1 MVDAVNLLHNPTRS
15 TVFGV
20 VREGPLVQNTL
31 VRRRRNRCRG
41 STAGYRGRGEQ
52 RVRVRMTPVTGAA
65 TSIAFLILLLLLPVF
80 SLDRAVAQE
89 KTPEAPPGAPKL
101 NAGSWTIIDAD
112 TGHYLAGKNPDEQ
125 VPIASTTKI
134 MVALVALDE
143 DVDMNK
149 QVEVS
154 EEAASYAG
162 PVYSNA
168 GPVFYSNIGLYPYD
182 HVSAGDLLTA
192 ALVPSGTDA
201 VYALAEHLGDGSVD
215 EFVAKMNDKAK
226 ELGLENTHF
235 ANPAGIDAPGNYSSA
250 AELAKMTREA
260 MKYPEFRE
268 IVNMPEATIS
278 TQDREIDVVTTNM
291 RVLPNSGYD
300 YGPATGAK
308 TGTSAQAGFCVVA
321 TAQSG
326 DESYIAVVLDAAGD
340 LQRFE
345 AGRTALEYGFGE
357 YESEPLVERED
368 PYAEVE
374 LPYRRGETVKLV
386 AARDI
391 SALAGP
397 GLKVERRTTNE
408 EAPPS
413 AETGSKLGTVTV
425 SVEGRNVGSSPLVFQ
440 KGYEEASL
448 WQKVTYL
455 AGGLKRWIL
464 SR

>member
-1 MVDAVNLLHNPTRS
+1 M
-15 TVFGV
+15 
-20 VREGPLVQNTL
+20 
-31 VRRRRNRCRG
+31 
-41 STAGYRGRGEQ
+41 
-52 RVRVRMTPVTGAA
+52 RVRMNLVKGAA
-65 TSIAFLILLLLLPVF
+65 AFLILLLLSPV
-80 SLDRAVAQE
+80 SSPDRAAAQE
-89 KTPEAPPGAPKL
+89 TKPEAPPGAPKL
-101 NAGSWTIIDAD
+101 NAGSWTLIDAD
-112 TGHYLAGKNPDEQ
+112 TGLYLAGKDPDKQ

-143 DVDMNK
+143 GVDFDE
-149 QVEVS
+149 QVTVS
-154 EEAASYAG
+154 EDAASYAG
-162 PVYSNA
+162 SI
-168 GPVFYSNIGLYPYD
+168 YSNIGLYPYD
-182 HVSAGDLLTA
+182 RVSVRDLLTA

-235 ANPAGIDAPGNYSSA
+235 ENPAGIDARGNYSSA
-250 AELAKMTREA
+250 ADLAKITREA

-278 TQDREIDVVTTNM
+278 TQDREIDVVTTNLL
-291 RVLPNSGYD
+291 VLPNSGYD

-308 TGTSAQAGFCVVA
+308 TGTSAKAGFCVVA

-345 AGRTALEYGFGE
+345 AARTALEYGFGE
-357 YESEPLVERED
+357 YEREPLVERQE
-368 PYAEVE
+368 PYAELE
-374 LPYRRGETVKLV
+374 LPYRRGEMVKLV
-386 AARDI
+386 AAKDVI
-391 SALAGP
+391 ALAGP
-397 GLKVERRTTNE
+397 GLEVVRSKTTQ

-413 AETGSKLGTVTV
+413 AKAGRKVGTVEV
-425 SVEGRNVGSSPLVFQ
+425 SVDGRSVGSSPLVVQ
-440 KGYEEASL
+440 KGYEEASI

-455 AGGLKRWIL
+455 AGGLKRWMM

>member
-1 MVDAVNLLHNPTRS
+1 MNP
-15 TVFGV
+15 VK
-20 VREGPLVQNTL
+20 
-31 VRRRRNRCRG
+31 
-41 STAGYRGRGEQ
+41 
-52 RVRVRMTPVTGAA
+52 GAA
-65 TSIAFLILLLLLPVF
+65 TSIAFLILLLLSPV
-80 SLDRAVAQE
+80 SSPDRAAAQE
-89 KTPEAPPGAPKL
+89 TKPEAPPGAPKL
-101 NAGSWTIIDAD
+101 NAGSWTLIDAD
-112 TGHYLAGKNPDEQ
+112 TGLYLAGKNPDEQ
-125 VPIASTTKI
+125 VPIASTAKV

-143 DVDMNK
+143 GVNFEE

-154 EEAASYAG
+154 EDAASYAG
-162 PVYSNA
+162 SV
-168 GPVFYSNIGLYPYD
+168 YSNIGLYPYD
-182 HVSAGDLLTA
+182 RVSVRDLLTA

-250 AELAKMTREA
+250 ADLAKMTREA

-278 TQDREIDVVTTNM
+278 TQDREIDVVTTNLL
-291 RVLPNSGYD
+291 VLPNSGYD

-308 TGTSAQAGFCVVA
+308 TGTSDQAGFCVVA

-345 AGRTALEYGFGE
+345 AARTALEYGFGE
-357 YESEPLVERED
+357 YEREPLVERQV
-368 PYAEVE
+368 PYAELK
-374 LPYRRGETVKLV
+374 LPYRRDEMVKLV
-386 AARDI
+386 AAKNV

-397 GLKVERRTTNE
+397 GLEVVRNSTSQ

-413 AETGSKLGTVTV
+413 AEAGRKLGTVEV
-425 SVEGRNVGSSPLVFQ
+425 SVDGRSVGSSPLVVQ
-440 KGYEEASL
+440 KGYEEASI
-448 WQKVTYL
+448 WQKVTYW
-455 AGGLKRWIL
+455 AGGLKRWVM